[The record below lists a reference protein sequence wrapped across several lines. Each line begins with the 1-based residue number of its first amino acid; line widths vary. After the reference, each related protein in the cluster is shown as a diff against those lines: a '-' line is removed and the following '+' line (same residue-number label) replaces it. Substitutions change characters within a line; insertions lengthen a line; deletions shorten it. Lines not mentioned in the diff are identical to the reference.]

1 MADPGQDFAMVAI
14 SKLSQGK
21 KDTCIVGDGWT
32 GSPGAQ
38 DNLGEGDG
46 GMAEEEEE
54 EEMVLDEDGEGRRND
69 SHEPGEII
77 EGYGMEP
84 GHSGAGTMDVPS
96 RPPSLSLQSAGH
108 AANHSTPL
116 LPLNTSDS
124 AMSEHRSISLN
135 SPKLSVPPSFGASPG
150 SASYFPA
157 SSHRSNQDP
166 MHESPVSSGP
176 HSPATTSPSIQ
187 ASNLFG
193 DMEIGNTETSLMMSV
208 FSTHAKKAT
217 GSASLGKGKQP
228 MSSKGARTHTSASP
242 VNSQGSSCKCSH
254 DVATDISTKI
264 NDTSDVLL
272 CHIQEGT
279 GTKVEVKRLK
289 YEATHQYRELKAREQ
304 CGEREHE
311 LRLIME
317 NNQHS
322 LTMASSEND
331 RLKLELELERLR
343 ICRLELE
350 LVQGSPSGGASAAG
364 SLLKQSK
371 CQNLLQTLKS
381 AKLDLQLARYFDL
394 VQAALRMIE
403 DSDSDSDPDSD
414 MSPPSPITSM
424 SSMSSI
430 IITDL
435 ESLLASSEGTPY
447 LTLD

>member
-1 MADPGQDFAMVAI
+1 MADPGQDFTMVAI

-38 DNLGEGDG
+38 DDLGEGDG

-54 EEMVLDEDGEGRRND
+54 EMVLDEDSEGRRND

-116 LPLNTSDS
+116 PPLNTSDS
-124 AMSEHRSISLN
+124 VMSEHRSILLN

-150 SASYFPA
+150 SALYFPA
-157 SSHRSNQDP
+157 SSHQSNQDP
-166 MHESPVSSGP
+166 MHESPVSSSP
-176 HSPATTSPSIQ
+176 RSPATTSPSVQ

-193 DMEIGNTETSLMMSV
+193 DMEIGNTETLPMMSV
-208 FSTHAKKAT
+208 FSTHVKKAT

-228 MSSKGARTHTSASP
+228 MSSKGACTHTSASP
-242 VNSQGSSCKCSH
+242 VNSQGSSRKCSH
-254 DVATDISTKI
+254 DVTTDISTKI

-322 LTMASSEND
+322 LAMASSEND

-364 SLLKQSK
+364 SLL
-371 CQNLLQTLKS
+371 
-381 AKLDLQLARYFDL
+381 
-394 VQAALRMIE
+394 E
-403 DSDSDSDPDSD
+403 
-414 MSPPSPITSM
+414 
-424 SSMSSI
+424 
-430 IITDL
+430 
-435 ESLLASSEGTPY
+435 
-447 LTLD
+447 

>member
-1 MADPGQDFAMVAI
+1 MADPGQDFTMVAI

-38 DNLGEGDG
+38 DDLGEGDG

-54 EEMVLDEDGEGRRND
+54 EMALDEDSEGRRND

-116 LPLNTSDS
+116 PPLNTSDS
-124 AMSEHRSISLN
+124 VMSEHRSILLN

-150 SASYFPA
+150 SALYFPA

-176 HSPATTSPSIQ
+176 RSPTTTSPSVQ

-193 DMEIGNTETSLMMSV
+193 DMEIGNTETLPMMSV

-217 GSASLGKGKQP
+217 ESASLGKGKQP
-228 MSSKGARTHTSASP
+228 MSSKGAHTHTSASP
-242 VNSQGSSCKCSH
+242 VNSQGSSRKCSH
-254 DVATDISTKI
+254 DVTTDISTKI
-264 NDTSDVLL
+264 NDTSDVLRR
-272 CHIQEGT
+272 HIQEGT

-289 YEATHQYRELKAREQ
+289 YEATHQYRELKACEQ

-322 LTMASSEND
+322 LAMASSENN

-343 ICRLELE
+343 IRRLELE

-364 SLLKQSK
+364 SLLK
-371 CQNLLQTLKS
+371 
-381 AKLDLQLARYFDL
+381 
-394 VQAALRMIE
+394 
-403 DSDSDSDPDSD
+403 
-414 MSPPSPITSM
+414 
-424 SSMSSI
+424 
-430 IITDL
+430 
-435 ESLLASSEGTPY
+435 
-447 LTLD
+447 

>member
-1 MADPGQDFAMVAI
+1 MLQLISHFRLRTHYNKINAQLGASGAGIDIEDLRADPNHANLLDPGQDFATVAI

-38 DNLGEGDG
+38 DDLGEGDG

-54 EEMVLDEDGEGRRND
+54 EEEMALDEDSEGRQND

-96 RPPSLSLQSAGH
+96 RPPSLTLQSAGH
-108 AANHSTPL
+108 TANHSTPL
-116 LPLNTSDS
+116 PPLNTSDS

-157 SSHRSNQDP
+157 SSHWSNQDP

-176 HSPATTSPSIQ
+176 RSPTTTSPSVQ

-193 DMEIGNTETSLMMSV
+193 DMEIGNTETSPMMSV

-242 VNSQGSSCKCSH
+242 VNSQGSSHKRSH
-254 DVATDISTKI
+254 DVTTDISTKI
-264 NDTSDVLL
+264 NDTSDVLRR
-272 CHIQEGT
+272 HIQEGT

-311 LRLIME
+311 LQLIME
-317 NNQHS
+317 NNQH
-322 LTMASSEND
+322 LLAMASSKND

-343 ICRLELE
+343 IHRLELE

-364 SLLKQSK
+364 SLL
-371 CQNLLQTLKS
+371 
-381 AKLDLQLARYFDL
+381 
-394 VQAALRMIE
+394 E
-403 DSDSDSDPDSD
+403 
-414 MSPPSPITSM
+414 
-424 SSMSSI
+424 
-430 IITDL
+430 
-435 ESLLASSEGTPY
+435 
-447 LTLD
+447 